1 MPCLGAWERIGETMK
16 SENASMALTLV
27 LLNVALIA
35 AYMRKFNTALVIHFV
50 AGAVLTERL
59 VIFMW
64 GLL

>member
-1 MPCLGAWERIGETMK
+1 MK